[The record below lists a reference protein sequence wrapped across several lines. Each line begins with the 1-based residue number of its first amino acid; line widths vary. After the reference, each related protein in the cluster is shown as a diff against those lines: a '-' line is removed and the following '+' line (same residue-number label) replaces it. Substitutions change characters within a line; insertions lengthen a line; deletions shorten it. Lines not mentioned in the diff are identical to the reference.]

1 VFTAS
6 QSKNQ
11 PLRERERRRRRRNE
25 RRKEKKEDSRRKHC
39 VYISLLPLVL
49 DIPLSLTI
57 KQQYQISSLAT
68 FLGNQVSISFY
79 SYKIIYINIIL
90 LMKISVKSIDC
101 TFSICLSSY
110 CFFFLIQV
118 HVYMLKYRSM
128 MYLILL
134 FSCSNHSRLKPIILH
149 LFTRRCRQT
158 NMSCIR

>member
-1 VFTAS
+1 MREYMQIGLQYSIESLSTLEKKKREREVFTAS

-25 RRKEKKEDSRRKHC
+25 RRKEEKKEDSRRKHC

-79 SYKIIYINIIL
+79 SYNIIYISIVKVRSNPLIVHFPYVCLYRINIAT
-90 LMKISVKSIDC
+90 V
-101 TFSICLSSY
+101 
-110 CFFFLIQV
+110 FFFLFKFT
-118 HVYMLKYRSM
+118 YMCAN
-128 MYLILL
+128 IE
-134 FSCSNHSRLKPIILH
+134 P
-149 LFTRRCRQT
+149 
-158 NMSCIR
+158 